1 MSDAAVD
8 AFLGRGGDRATRDFL
23 RATKELEN
31 AEDVVGSAP
40 EDNGSSWFGSL
51 AQDVEEI
58 VGRGMDAVG
67 AVAPYLFGPR
77 SRYLPQ
83 MSEAAGQFLGNAAED
98 VSEWGSD
105 FWEDVKGLA
114 QGIGDELTA
123 TSWQDLQDA
132 DNANA
137 DNAWQVYDDVA
148 RPAGMIAVTPGL
160 PAQVRA
166 AAGLVYAPKFVSDAV
181 NLYEGAPGG
190 GDENGGEDGSEGGS
204 GAVVDGMV
212 VQPLEQL
219 LTDVRNP
226 GQLAE
231 DIFEHPANLWDRVL
245 MPATM
250 VEGGVRG
257 AKRVKEAAQGRYDSA
272 MDALSDMEDNAE
284 AFAPDDTVADVDVT
298 PGESSPIPFVDTGHG
313 VLDEYMADA
322 ANQYGVDLNILHK
335 MAQQESEHGR
345 ADSNVMQVLDSTG
358 RELGFDD
365 VSDPKQSIYAGAAY
379 LRKMLDA
386 EDGDYAAAIRD
397 YNGGGDPEY
406 LEHVLSQPDY
416 DVSGTRPGGAEGGYD
431 VPAEAAYTLE
441 PGVNHEGFSDLT
453 EQKLRVLDAYYA
465 ELTGGDHL
473 DVTSMRDGTHS
484 DPGHANGTAFDVA
497 NDALHDDA
505 LRAKVI
511 AKAEELGLR
520 AYDEFDRSNW
530 TENTTGDNL
539 HLSDTGSALN
549 ARSGGIG
556 RNAWEEYGR
565 QVDEASEEAYA
576 SEAAE
581 TGKPLTDIEGRELG
595 AEDVPAGLADDV
607 RELVDH
613 SDLPR
618 SEDVNAPAKVD
629 WGEERAGELASLDRM
644 ISAAEDE
651 RQRLIDDEVRRMEE
665 TPGGRGTDVGYT
677 YDAEGNVVGRFS
689 TSRNPQWYQDAYH
702 RLGRAPRRSDLAQL
716 AAENL
721 SKEQEFAQLER
732 QIQQMQEVRR
742 RLAEHP
748 EADGRSVV
756 SAVTSED
763 GLVYGERSGKGGMQ
777 VVRNTSKPMSERAI
791 AGNIKRGNEAVE
803 YLIREHEEGRDTVVH
818 GAMHRADIG
827 YIDFLWGTPGKGAK
841 FKRGYGIAH
850 ILAKHGAE
858 SGKGVL
864 PKIVETIAKGTEIEE
879 QHYPNSKSE
888 YRIKIHYNGHTAVLS
903 SKSAEK
909 NAWLLTGWEDGI
921 KKEVSSRAPGEGY
934 GSAGATASAPMRTRR
949 AGGENTSSI
958 FRISQSRIDV
968 NENPLVQGESNAPGK
983 LNQTNMQVN
992 RYQVK
997 PMSDRAIERNIQRG
1011 NQAVEYILREHA
1023 NGNDATVHGAMH
1035 RADIGYVD
1043 FLWGAPGK
1051 GAKFKKGYGLAH
1063 ILAKHGAESGEGIL
1077 AKIVETIAKGTDI
1090 EEQKALHGQ
1099 GEKRIRIH
1107 YDGYTAV
1114 LSSARGKDS
1123 WLLTGWEDYD
1133 RIKQKEAGTHV
1144 RDEGNDST
1152 APTASAPTL
1161 TRRGRGGAPASTSTV
1176 SQSRTNV
1183 NENPLV
1189 QGESNAPVKLNP
1201 GEHPAPVPDRE
1212 GRLPTATLGPK
1223 KPKGHFK
1230 GDRVTRE
1237 EIFERARELF
1247 GAIRTGR
1254 TGRGLNG
1261 QYDRGADVARSAQYG
1276 QFDTLW
1282 HEIGHKVDSLLG
1294 LTQKAG
1300 RRFDREF
1307 LKVLNRKY
1315 EDGFLN
1321 HYRAD
1326 ELQPEGIAEF
1336 MKEYMRDPAQAERN
1350 FPDFYD
1356 FWKEEVGKNKDLA
1369 ARVQEMREMME
1380 VYQKQPEGAKILG
1393 DIHTDKPATLREKVS
1408 QALHDFMPT
1417 LVDDKWGIKRAEEYI
1432 EDIIGRKLTPEE
1444 SAYAYARIA
1453 KDRGA
1458 SAAQQ
1463 LLSSTDAK
1471 ATTKALNKLY
1481 GGVLKKEV
1489 TFPLVL
1495 EKIQQLEKTGRAYL
1509 EKNGFKDYQE
1519 ALKTYLVARRF
1530 MEVHDLKTRDGKAY
1544 QMPRNY
1550 EEYRSFVD
1558 AAPQLLKDA
1567 AQDIYDLNRNVLAIM
1582 HHEGM
1587 LSDKLYQTLTREHG
1601 HYVSLART
1609 FEDDANGMMGFGAS
1623 DSFVNVGN
1631 NIKRLTEEGSV
1642 RDVVDPLQTIPKQL
1656 TQSLL
1661 AVERNKVAQKFVKNT
1676 DFYGVGGIVE
1686 KVAGGARARDSS
1698 FKVWL
1703 NGKQEVYNTT
1713 PEIYQALKSLKPE
1726 GADSLIKFLGYLPA
1740 RLMRAGAVIYNPA
1753 FLVKNLLRD
1762 QLTAYLYS
1770 EYGYIPFVDM
1780 ARGVFHLLKQD
1791 DLFHE
1796 YANSGAMMSSIVK
1809 DGKTIVPELAKAYAK
1824 HGMRQKIFRAINP
1837 YVSLPALSEFI
1848 EQSTRLG
1855 LYAKARGKGAGILE
1869 ATREAREG
1877 TLDFG
1882 RAGTLGRSV
1891 NRYVPFFNAVIQDPV
1906 LFIEKTRKNPARMM
1920 KRCAP
1925 LVLGS
1930 LALYALIRSRQEW
1943 SDAYDEM
1950 MPYEKNMFWNIPVP
1964 RWVSKTGWVRYPKP
1978 FGPGFLF
1985 ASLPERIADYA
1996 SGHDKSGKGVK
2007 RWAKG
2012 FLEQFNPASLPP
2024 LMQAVAEW
2032 NANYSFF
2039 KDRSIVPQ
2047 KESKLPNA
2055 QQYGLTT
2062 SEFAKRIGKALDLS
2076 PRKIDNL
2083 GQNLFAGAYSSI
2095 NSVIDQAQ
2103 GKRRT
2108 TNPFSTLTV
2117 DPYRSPQST
2126 QDFYDRLDEATKAY
2140 NGAKNGGKPAA
2151 KQKFNYQMLTHANKR
2166 MSDLNKKEQAARAK
2180 GDDARVDAINRQ
2192 QLKVARDALRA
2203 YKE

>member
-23 RATKELEN
+23 RATKGIED
-31 AEDVVGSAP
+31 AEDVEGPAP
-40 EDNGSSWFGSL
+40 EDSGGSWLGGL
-51 AQDVEEI
+51 AQDVEDF
-58 VGRGMDAVG
+58 VGRGMEAIGAAV
-67 AVAPYLFGPR
+67 PYVLGPR
-77 SRYLPQ
+77 SQYLPQ
-83 MSEAAGQFLGNAAED
+83 MSEAAWQFLGNAAED

-132 DNANA
+132 DDANA
-137 DNAWQVYDDVA
+137 DKAWQAYEDVA
-148 RPAGMIAVTPGL
+148 RPAGMIAATPGL
-160 PAQVRA
+160 PAKVRA
-166 AAGLVYAPKFVSDAV
+166 VAGLVYAPKFLSDAV
-181 NLYEGAPGG
+181 NLYAGAPGG
-190 GDENGGEDGSEGGS
+190 GDENGDEDGSEGGI

-219 LTDVRNP
+219 LTDVTHP

-257 AKRVKEAAQGRYDSA
+257 AKRVKEAVEGRYDSA

-365 VSDPKQSIYAGAAY
+365 VNDPKQSIYAGAAY

-416 DVSGTRPGGAEGGYD
+416 DVSGTRQGGAEGGYD

-595 AEDVPAGLADDV
+595 AEDAPAGLADDV
-607 RELVDH
+607 RELVDQ

-618 SEDVNAPAKVD
+618 PEDANAPAKVD

-665 TPGGRGTDVGYT
+665 TPGGKGTDTGYT

-689 TSRNPQWYQDAYH
+689 TSRNPQWYQDAYQ

-841 FKRGYGIAH
+841 FK
-850 ILAKHGAE
+850 
-858 SGKGVL
+858 
-864 PKIVETIAKGTEIEE
+864 
-879 QHYPNSKSE
+879 
-888 YRIKIHYNGHTAVLS
+888 
-903 SKSAEK
+903 
-909 NAWLLTGWEDGI
+909 
-921 KKEVSSRAPGEGY
+921 
-934 GSAGATASAPMRTRR
+934 
-949 AGGENTSSI
+949 
-958 FRISQSRIDV
+958 
-968 NENPLVQGESNAPGK
+968 
-983 LNQTNMQVN
+983 
-992 RYQVK
+992 
-997 PMSDRAIERNIQRG
+997 
-1011 NQAVEYILREHA
+1011 
-1023 NGNDATVHGAMH
+1023 
-1035 RADIGYVD
+1035 
-1043 FLWGAPGK
+1043 
-1051 GAKFKKGYGLAH
+1051 KGYGLAH

-1144 RDEGNDST
+1144 RGEGNDST

-1161 TRRGRGGAPASTSTV
+1161 TRRGRGGAPASTSSV
-1176 SQSRTNV
+1176 SKSRANV

-1189 QGESNAPVKLNP
+1189 QGESNAPVKLKP
-1201 GEHPAPVPDRE
+1201 GERLAPVPDRE
-1212 GRLPTATLGPK
+1212 GRLPTATLGLK

-1247 GAIRTGR
+1247 GTIRTGR

-1261 QYDRGADVARSAQYG
+1261 QYDRGADVARTSQYG

-1380 VYQKQPEGAKILG
+1380 VYQKQPEGAQMLA
-1393 DIHTDKPATLREKVS
+1393 DIRTEQPKTLKQRISEWMDKTFSVWA
-1408 QALHDFMPT
+1408 
-1417 LVDDKWGIKRAEEYI
+1417 DDKWGIKRAEEAV
-1432 EDIIGRKLTPEE
+1432 EKVIGRKLSYDE
-1444 SAYAYARIA
+1444 SAYIYARIA
-1453 KDRGA
+1453 KDAGA
-1458 SAAQQ
+1458 SRAQQ
-1463 LLSSTDAK
+1463 LLTSTDAR
-1471 ATTKALNKLY
+1471 ATTKALNRIY
-1481 GGVLKKEV
+1481 GGVLKHDV
-1489 TFPLVL
+1489 TFPQVI
-1495 EKIQQLEKTGRAYL
+1495 EKIQSLEKSAEGKRYL
-1509 EKNGFKDYQE
+1509 SEQGFEDGQE
-1519 ALKTYLVARRF
+1519 ALKAYLVARRF
-1530 MEVHDLKTRDGKAY
+1530 MEVYDLKTRDGKSY
-1544 QMPRNY
+1544 QMPKSYAEY
-1550 EEYRSFVD
+1550 EHFVD
-1558 AAPQLLKDA
+1558 GAPKGLRDA
-1567 AQDIYDLNRNVLAIM
+1567 AQDVYDLNSNVLAIM

-1587 LSDKLYQTLTREHG
+1587 LSDKLYKTLRLEHR
-1601 HYVSLART
+1601 HYVSLARA
-1609 FEDDANGMMGFGAS
+1609 FDEDAALPGFGAE
-1623 DSFVNVGN
+1623 SFVNVGN
-1631 NIKRLTEEGSV
+1631 GIKRLTEEGSV
-1642 RDVVDPLQTIPKQL
+1642 RDVMDPLQTIPKQVAA
-1656 TQSLL
+1656 SLI
-1661 AVERNKVAQKFVKNT
+1661 AVERNRVGQKFVQHSQ
-1676 DFYGVGGIVE
+1676 FYG
-1686 KVAGGARARDSS
+1686 AGGVVERVSGTARAKDSS
-1698 FKVWL
+1698 FRVWE
-1703 NGKQEVYNTT
+1703 NGEEHVYNTT
-1713 PEIYQALKSLKPE
+1713 PEIYQALKSLKPD
-1726 GADSLIKFLGYLPA
+1726 GIDSLIKVMAVMPA

-1753 FLVKNLLRD
+1753 FLAKNLLRD
-1762 QLTAYLYS
+1762 QLTAFLYT
-1770 EYGYIPFVDM
+1770 EYGYRPFLDM
-1780 ARGVFHLLKQD
+1780 ARGMFHLLKRD
-1791 DLFHE
+1791 DLYHE
-1796 YANSGAMMSSIVK
+1796 YVNSGALMSSIVS
-1809 DGKTIVPELAKAYAK
+1809 DGKTFVPELAKAYAK
-1824 HGMRQKIFRAINP
+1824 KGMRAKIFRAINP
-1837 YVSLPALSEFI
+1837 YTSLPALSEYI
-1848 EQSTRLG
+1848 EQSTRMG
-1855 LYAKARGKGAGILE
+1855 LYAKARHKGASMIE
-1869 ATREAREG
+1869 ATMEAREG
-1877 TLDFG
+1877 TMDFG
-1882 RAGTLGRSV
+1882 RAGTSGRTV

-1906 LFIEKTRKNPARMM
+1906 LFVEKCRRHPARMM
-1920 KRCAP
+1920 KVGAAMAMFSIIP
-1925 LVLGS
+1925 
-1930 LALYALIRSRQEW
+1930 YALARSNDDW
-1943 SDAYDEM
+1943 SREYDEL

-1964 RWVSKTGWVRYPKP
+1964 KWVSKTGWVRYPKP

-1985 ASLPERIADYA
+1985 GSLPERMADYVY
-1996 SGHDKSGKGVK
+1996 GYDKTGKGMK
-2007 RWAKG
+2007 EWAKG

-2024 LMQAVAEW
+2024 VIQAGLEW
-2032 NANYSFF
+2032 AANYSFF
-2039 KDRSIVPQ
+2039 KERSIVPL
-2047 KESKLPNA
+2047 KEQKLPNA
-2055 QQYGLTT
+2055 QQYGNDT
-2062 SEFAKRIGKALDLS
+2062 SEFAKRVGKLLDLS

-2083 GQNLFAGAYSSI
+2083 GQNLMAGGYTSANAVLDSL
-2095 NSVIDQAQ
+2095 A
-2103 GKRRT
+2103 GKDRRV
-2108 TNPFSTLTV
+2108 NPFGTLTV

-2140 NGAKNGGKPAA
+2140 NGAKNGGNPTA

-2166 MSDLNKKEQAARAK
+2166 MSDLNKKGQAARAK

>member
-23 RATKELEN
+23 RATKGIEN

-40 EDNGSSWFGSL
+40 EDDGSSWFGSL

-137 DNAWQVYDDVA
+137 DNAWQVYEDVA
-148 RPAGMIAVTPGL
+148 RPAGMIAATPGL
-160 PAQVRA
+160 PAKVRA
-166 AAGLVYAPKFVSDAV
+166 VAGLVYAPKFLSDAV

-190 GDENGGEDGSEGGS
+190 GDENGGEDGSEGGI

-365 VSDPKQSIYAGAAY
+365 VNDPKQSIYAGAAY

-431 VPAEAAYTLE
+431 VPAEVAYTLE

-595 AEDVPAGLADDV
+595 AEDAPAGLADDV
-607 RELVDH
+607 RELVDQ

-618 SEDVNAPAKVD
+618 PEDANAPAKVD

-689 TSRNPQWYQDAYH
+689 TSRNPQWYQDAYQ

-763 GLVYGERSGKGGMQ
+763 RLIYGEKSSG
-777 VVRNTSKPMSERAI
+777 
-791 AGNIKRGNEAVE
+791 
-803 YLIREHEEGRDTVVH
+803 
-818 GAMHRADIG
+818 
-827 YIDFLWGTPGKGAK
+827 
-841 FKRGYGIAH
+841 
-850 ILAKHGAE
+850 
-858 SGKGVL
+858 
-864 PKIVETIAKGTEIEE
+864 
-879 QHYPNSKSE
+879 
-888 YRIKIHYNGHTAVLS
+888 
-903 SKSAEK
+903 
-909 NAWLLTGWEDGI
+909 
-921 KKEVSSRAPGEGY
+921 
-934 GSAGATASAPMRTRR
+934 
-949 AGGENTSSI
+949 
-958 FRISQSRIDV
+958 
-968 NENPLVQGESNAPGK
+968 NAPVK
-983 LNQTNMQVN
+983 LKQTNMQVN

-997 PMSDRAIERNIQRG
+997 PMSERAIERNIQRG

-1035 RADIGYVD
+1035 RTDIGYVD

-1063 ILAKHGAESGEGIL
+1063 ILAKHGAESGREIL
-1077 AKIVETIAKGTDI
+1077 SKIVETIAKGTEI
-1090 EEQKALHGQ
+1090 EEQHSLGAGKQYRIKIHHG
-1099 GEKRIRIH
+1099 
-1107 YDGYTAV
+1107 GYTAI
-1114 LSSARGKDS
+1114 LSAGNKNT
-1123 WLLTGWEDYD
+1123 WLLTGWEDGA
-1133 RIKQKEAGTHV
+1133 KKEAPV
-1144 RDEGNDST
+1144 RASSEGYGSAGATNT
-1152 APTASAPTL
+1152 APML
-1161 TRRGRGGAPASTSTV
+1161 TRRGEGANASSK
-1176 SQSRTNV
+1176 SNIPRNSAKV
-1183 NENPLV
+1183 NENPLS
-1189 QGESNAPVKLNP
+1189 QGESNTPVKLKP
-1201 GEHPAPVPDRE
+1201 GERLAPVPDRE

-1223 KPKGHFK
+1223 KPKGHFE
-1230 GDRVTRE
+1230 GDRVTRA

-1247 GAIRTGR
+1247 GTIRTGR

-1261 QYDRGADVARSAQYG
+1261 QYDRGADVARTSQYG

-1336 MKEYMRDPAQAERN
+1336 MKEYMRDPAQVEHD
-1350 FPDFYD
+1350 FPKFYD
-1356 FWKEEVGKNKDLA
+1356 FWEEEVGKNKDLS

-1380 VYQKQPEGAKILG
+1380 VHETQPEGAQMLA
-1393 DIHTDKPATLREKVS
+1393 DIRTEQPKTLKQRIGEWMDKTFSVLA
-1408 QALHDFMPT
+1408 
-1417 LVDDKWGIKRAEEYI
+1417 DDKWGIKRAEEAV
-1432 EDIIGRKLTPEE
+1432 EKVIGRKLSYDE
-1444 SAYAYARIA
+1444 SAYVYARIA
-1453 KDRGA
+1453 KDAGA
-1458 SAAQQ
+1458 SRAQQ
-1463 LLSSTDAK
+1463 LLTSTDAR
-1471 ATTKALNKLY
+1471 ATTKALNRIY
-1481 GGVLKKEV
+1481 GGVLKHDV
-1489 TFPLVL
+1489 TFPQVIEKIKSL
-1495 EKIQQLEKTGRAYL
+1495 EKSVEGKRYL
-1509 EKNGFKDYQE
+1509 SEQGFEDGQE
-1519 ALKTYLVARRF
+1519 ALKAYLVARRF
-1530 MEVHDLKTRDGKAY
+1530 MEVYDLKTQGGKEY
-1544 QMPRNY
+1544 QMPKSY
-1550 EEYRSFVD
+1550 AEYAHFVD
-1558 AAPQLLKDA
+1558 GAPKLLRDA
-1567 AQDIYDLNRNVLAIM
+1567 AQDVYDLNSNVLAIM

-1587 LSDKLYQTLTREHG
+1587 LSDKLYETLQREHR
-1601 HYVSLART
+1601 HYVSLARA
-1609 FEDDANGMMGFGAS
+1609 FDEDAALPGFGAEG
-1623 DSFVNVGN
+1623 FINVGN
-1631 NIKRLTEEGSV
+1631 GIQRLTEEGSV
-1642 RDVVDPLQTIPKQL
+1642 RDVVDPLQTIPKQVAA
-1656 TQSLL
+1656 SLI
-1661 AVERNKVAQKFVKNT
+1661 AVERNRVGQKFVQHSQ
-1676 DFYGVGGIVE
+1676 FYG
-1686 KVAGGARARDSS
+1686 AGGVVERVSGTARAKDSS
-1698 FKVWL
+1698 FRVWE
-1703 NGKQEVYNTT
+1703 NGEEHVYNTT
-1713 PEIYQALKSLKPE
+1713 PEIYQALKSLKPD
-1726 GADSLIKFLGYLPA
+1726 GIDSLIKVMAVMPA

-1753 FLVKNLLRD
+1753 FLAKNLLRD
-1762 QLTAYLYS
+1762 QLTAFLYT
-1770 EYGYIPFVDM
+1770 EYGYRPFLDM
-1780 ARGVFHLLKQD
+1780 ARGMFHLLKRD
-1791 DLFHE
+1791 DLYHE
-1796 YANSGAMMSSIVK
+1796 YVNSGALMSSIVS
-1809 DGKTIVPELAKAYAK
+1809 DGKTFVPELAKAYAK
-1824 HGMRQKIFRAINP
+1824 KGMRAKIFRAINP
-1837 YVSLPALSEFI
+1837 YTSLPALSEYI
-1848 EQSTRLG
+1848 EQSTRMG
-1855 LYAKARGKGAGILE
+1855 LYAKARRKGASMIE
-1869 ATREAREG
+1869 ATMEAREG

-1882 RAGTLGRSV
+1882 RAGTSGRTV

-1906 LFIEKTRKNPARMM
+1906 LFVEKCRRHPARMM
-1920 KRCAP
+1920 KVGAAMAMFSIIP
-1925 LVLGS
+1925 
-1930 LALYALIRSRQEW
+1930 YALARSNDDW
-1943 SDAYDEM
+1943 SREYDEL

-1964 RWVSKTGWVRYPKP
+1964 KWVSKTGWVRYPKP

-1985 ASLPERIADYA
+1985 GSLPERMADYVY
-1996 SGHDKSGKGVK
+1996 GYDKTGKGMK
-2007 RWAKG
+2007 EWAKG
-2012 FLEQFNPASLPP
+2012 FLEQFNPASLSPVI
-2024 LMQAVAEW
+2024 QAGLEW
-2032 NANYSFF
+2032 AANYSFF
-2039 KDRSIVPQ
+2039 KERSIVPL
-2047 KESKLPNA
+2047 KEQKLPNA
-2055 QQYGLTT
+2055 QQYGNDT
-2062 SEFAKRIGKALDLS
+2062 SEFAKRVGKLLDLS

-2083 GQNLFAGAYSSI
+2083 GQNLMAGGYTSANAVLDSL
-2095 NSVIDQAQ
+2095 A
-2103 GKRRT
+2103 GKDRRV
-2108 TNPFSTLTV
+2108 NPFGTLTV
-2117 DPYRSPQST
+2117 DPYRAPQSV
-2126 QDFYDRLDEATKAY
+2126 QDFYDKLEEATKAY
-2140 NGAKNGGKPAA
+2140 NGAKNGGKPTG
-2151 KQKFNYQMLTHANKR
+2151 KQIFNYQRLTRAKKR
-2166 MSDLNKKEQAARAK
+2166 MSDLNKQEQAARAK

-2192 QLKVARDALRA
+2192 QLEVARDALRA

>member
-1 MSDAAVD
+1 MADEAVNN
-8 AFLGRGGDRATRDFL
+8 FLDRGGDKATRSFL
-23 RATKELEN
+23 KATKGIEQ
-31 AEDVVGSAP
+31 ADVVTGAPDGADDASGSIFDGLGDVFEGIMQKVGEVVTGQSQMQQDYAQGVSDAVGGVGSAIANHYNNTAYHEILDSITDDDGNITP
-40 EDNGSSWFGSL
+40 ESAAAAENGGNAYDATADDSVEQFSTQYEDPDSFGAHL
-51 AQDVEEI
+51 RNDLNEWGDTFYQDVS
-58 VGRGMDAVG
+58 A
-67 AVAPYLFGPR
+67 
-77 SRYLPQ
+77 
-83 MSEAAGQFLGNAAED
+83 
-98 VSEWGSD
+98 
-105 FWEDVKGLA
+105 LA
-114 QGIGDELTA
+114 SGIADELTA
-123 TSWQDLQDA
+123 TSLQDFQA
-132 DNANA
+132 QDEANVER
-137 DNAWQVYDDVA
+137 AWQAYEDVA

-160 PAQVRA
+160 PAPVRA
-166 AAGLVYAPKFVSDAV
+166 GAGLVYAPKFLSDAA
-181 NLYEGAPGG
+181 NMYQGTS
-190 GDENGGEDGSEGGS
+190 GEDGENEGG
-204 GAVVDGMV
+204 GIAGIVNGMV
-212 VQPLEQL
+212 TQPLEQL
-219 LTDVRNP
+219 LTDVTHP
-226 GQLAE
+226 GQLLA
-231 DIFEHPANLWDRVL
+231 DIHEHPANLWDRVL

-257 AKRVKEAAQGRYDSA
+257 LRGAKRVKEAAEGRYDSA
-272 MDALSDMEDNAE
+272 MDALSDMKDNAE
-284 AFAPDDTVADVDVT
+284 ALAPDETLGEVDVT
-298 PGESSPIPFVDTGHG
+298 PGESSPIPFADTGHG
-313 VLDEYMADA
+313 QLDEWMADA
-322 ANQYGVDLNILHK
+322 ADQYGVDLNILHK

-345 ADSNVMQVLDSTG
+345 ADTNIMQVLDSTG
-358 RELGFDD
+358 AELGFDD
-365 VSDPKQSIYAGAAY
+365 VSDPRQSVYAGAAY
-379 LRKMLDA
+379 LRKMLDK
-386 EDGDYAAAIRD
+386 DGGDYAAAIRD

-406 LEHVLSQPDY
+406 LEHVLSQPEY
-416 DVSGTRPGGAEGGYD
+416 DVSGTRPGGVEGGYD
-431 VPAEAAYTLE
+431 VPQEAAYTLE

-539 HLSDTGSALN
+539 HLSDTGSALD

-595 AEDVPAGLADDV
+595 AEDAPAGLADDV
-607 RELVDH
+607 RELVDQ

-618 SEDVNAPAKVD
+618 PEDVDAPAKVD
-629 WGEERAGELASLDRM
+629 WGEERAGEITSLDRM

-651 RQRLIDDEVRRMEE
+651 RQRLVDDEVRRMEE
-665 TPGGRGTDVGYT
+665 TPGGRGTDTGYT

-689 TSRNPQWYQDAYH
+689 TSRNPQWYQDAYQ
-702 RLGRAPRRSDLAQL
+702 RLGRAPRRSDLAEL

-732 QIQQMQEVRR
+732 QIRQMKEVRR

-756 SAVTSED
+756 SAVTSKD
-763 GLVYGERSGKGGMQ
+763 GLVYGEKNGNGKMQ
-777 VVRNTSKPMSERAI
+777 VVRRTSKPMSERAI
-791 AGNIKRGNEAVE
+791 AGNIQRGNEAVKH
-803 YLIREHEEGRDTVVH
+803 LIREHAAGRDT
-818 GAMHRADIG
+818 
-827 YIDFLWGTPGKGAK
+827 
-841 FKRGYGIAH
+841 
-850 ILAKHGAE
+850 
-858 SGKGVL
+858 
-864 PKIVETIAKGTEIEE
+864 
-879 QHYPNSKSE
+879 
-888 YRIKIHYNGHTAVLS
+888 
-903 SKSAEK
+903 
-909 NAWLLTGWEDGI
+909 
-921 KKEVSSRAPGEGY
+921 
-934 GSAGATASAPMRTRR
+934 
-949 AGGENTSSI
+949 
-958 FRISQSRIDV
+958 
-968 NENPLVQGESNAPGK
+968 
-983 LNQTNMQVN
+983 
-992 RYQVK
+992 
-997 PMSDRAIERNIQRG
+997 
-1011 NQAVEYILREHA
+1011 
-1023 NGNDATVHGAMH
+1023 TVHGAMH
-1035 RADIGYVD
+1035 RPDVGYID
-1043 FLWGAPGK
+1043 FPWGTPGK

-1063 ILAKHGAESGEGIL
+1063 ILAKHGPESGRGIL
-1077 AKIVETIAKGTDI
+1077 SKIVETLAKGTDI
-1090 EEQKALHGQ
+1090 ELQRYPMKGVQA
-1099 GEKRIRIH
+1099 RIKIH
-1107 YDGYTAV
+1107 YRDYTAI
-1114 LSSARGKDS
+1114 LSDKNGKKNA
-1123 WLLTGWEDYD
+1123 WLLTGWEDD
-1133 RIKQKEAGTHV
+1133 AKKGASAHALGEV
-1144 RDEGNDST
+1144 RDSAEAT
-1152 APTASAPTL
+1152 ANAPTL
-1161 TRRGRGGAPASTSTV
+1161 TRRAGGTDTPSASNIPRTSTK
-1176 SQSRTNV
+1176 V
-1183 NENPLV
+1183 NENPLIH
-1189 QGESNAPVKLNP
+1189 GESNAPVQLAP
-1201 GEHPAPVPDRE
+1201 GERPSPIPDRE
-1212 GRLPTATLGPK
+1212 GRMPEARLGEK
-1223 KPKGHFK
+1223 KPKGHFE
-1230 GDRVTRE
+1230 GDRVTRA

-1247 GAIRTGR
+1247 GMIRTGR
-1254 TGRGLNG
+1254 TGRWLNG
-1261 QYDRGADVARSAQYG
+1261 QYDRGADVARTSQYG

-1336 MKEYMRDPAQAERN
+1336 MKEYMRDPAQAEHD
-1350 FPDFYD
+1350 FPKFCD
-1356 FWKEEVGKNKDLA
+1356 FWEEEVGKNRDLA
-1369 ARVQEMREMME
+1369 ARVQEMHEMMKA
-1380 VYQKQPEGAKILG
+1380 YQEQPDGAKILG
-1393 DIHTDKPATLREKVS
+1393 DVHTDKTATLREEIS
-1408 QALHDFMPT
+1408 RALHNAMQT
-1417 LVDDKWGIKRAEEYI
+1417 LVDDKWGIKRAEGYI
-1432 EDIIGRKLTPEE
+1432 ENIIGRKLTPEE

-1481 GGVLKKEV
+1481 GGVLEKEV
-1489 TFPLVL
+1489 TFPMVL
-1495 EKIQQLEKTGRAYL
+1495 EKIQQLEKTGKVYL
-1509 EKNGFKDYQE
+1509 EKKGFKDYQE

-1530 MEVHDLKTRDGKAY
+1530 MEVYDLKTRDGKAY
-1544 QMPRNY
+1544 QMPRSY
-1550 EEYRSFVD
+1550 EEYRSFTD

-1567 AQDIYDLNRNVLAIM
+1567 ARDIYDLNRNVLAIM

-1587 LSDKLYQTLTREHG
+1587 LSDKLYQTLIKEHR

-1661 AVERNKVAQKFVKNT
+1661 AVERNKVAQKFVKNA

-1686 KVAGGARARDSS
+1686 KVAGDAKAKDSS

-1726 GADSLIKFLGYLPA
+1726 GADSLIKILGCLPA
-1740 RLMRAGAVIYNPA
+1740 RFMRAGAVIYNPA
-1753 FLVKNLLRD
+1753 FLAKNLLRD

-1770 EYGYIPFVDM
+1770 EYGYKPFIDM
-1780 ARGVFHLLKQD
+1780 SRGMFHLLKRD

-1796 YANSGAMMSSIVK
+1796 YVNSGALMSSIVR
-1809 DGKTIVPELAKAYAK
+1809 DGKTMVPELAKAYAK
-1824 HGMRQKIFRAINP
+1824 RGMRQKTFRAINP
-1837 YVSLPALSEFI
+1837 YTSLPALSEFI

-1855 LYAKARGKGAGILE
+1855 LYAKARGKGAGMLE

-1906 LFIEKTRKNPARMM
+1906 LFIEKARENPARMM

-1925 LVLGS
+1925 LVFGS
-1930 LALYALIRSRQEW
+1930 LALYALVRSRQEW
-1943 SDAYDEM
+1943 SDEYDEM

-1996 SGHDKSGKGVK
+1996 GGHDKSGKGLK

-2024 LMQAVAEW
+2024 LVQAVVEW

-2047 KESKLPNA
+2047 RESKLPNA

-2062 SEFAKRIGKALDLS
+2062 SEFAKRVGKALDLS

-2095 NSVIDQAQ
+2095 NNALDQAQ
-2103 GKRRT
+2103 GKPRS

-2140 NGAKNGGKPAA
+2140 NGAKNGGKPTG
-2151 KQKFNYQMLTHANKR
+2151 KQIFNYQRLTRANKR
-2166 MSDLNKKEQAARAK
+2166 MSDLNKQEQAARAK

-2192 QLKVARDALRA
+2192 QLEVARDALRA

>member
-23 RATKELEN
+23 RATKEIEN
-31 AEDVVGSAP
+31 AEDVVGAAP
-40 EDNGSSWFGSL
+40 DGADDASGSIFDGLGDVFEGIMQKVGEVVTGQSQMQQDY
-51 AQDVEEI
+51 AQGVS
-58 VGRGMDAVG
+58 DAVG
-67 AVAPYLFGPR
+67 GVGSAIANHYNNTAYHEILDSITDDDGNITPE
-77 SRYLPQ
+77 S
-83 MSEAAGQFLGNAAED
+83 AAAAENGGNTYDATADDSVEQFSTQYEDPDSFGAHLRNDLNEWGDTFYQD
-98 VSEWGSD
+98 VSA
-105 FWEDVKGLA
+105 LA
-114 QGIGDELTA
+114 SGIADELTA
-123 TSWQDLQDA
+123 TSLQDFQA
-132 DNANA
+132 QDDANA
-137 DNAWQVYDDVA
+137 ERAWQAYEDVA
-148 RPAGMIAVTPGL
+148 RPAGMIAVTPEL
-160 PAQVRA
+160 PAPIRA
-166 AAGLVYAPKFVSDAV
+166 GAGLVYAPKFLSDAASM
-181 NLYEGAPGG
+181 YQGAPG
-190 GDENGGEDGSEGGS
+190 EDGEYEGG
-204 GAVVDGMV
+204 GIACILNGMV
-212 VQPLEQL
+212 TQPLEKL
-219 LTDVRNP
+219 LTDVTHP
-226 GQLAE
+226 GQLLA
-231 DIFEHPANLWDRVL
+231 DIHEHPANLWDRVL

-257 AKRVKEAAQGRYDSA
+257 AKRVKEAAEGRYDSA
-272 MDALSDMEDNAE
+272 MDALSDMKDNAE

-313 VLDEYMADA
+313 QLDEWMADA
-322 ANQYGVDLNILHK
+322 ADQYGVDLNILHK

-345 ADSNVMQVLDSTG
+345 ADTNIMQVLDSTG
-358 RELGFDD
+358 AELGFDD
-365 VSDPKQSIYAGAAY
+365 MSDPRQSVYAGAAY
-379 LRKMLDA
+379 LRKMLDK
-386 EDGDYAAAIRD
+386 DNGDYAAAIRD

-416 DVSGTRPGGAEGGYD
+416 DVSGTRQGGAEGGYD

-539 HLSDTGSALN
+539 HLSDTGSTLE
-549 ARSGGIG
+549 ARSGSIG
-556 RNAWEEYGR
+556 RDAW
-565 QVDEASEEAYA
+565 
-576 SEAAE
+576 AE
-581 TGKPLTDIEGRELG
+581 SQRP
-595 AEDVPAGLADDV
+595 AEDAEMPS
-607 RELVDH
+607 ELVDVTGEPVSAGDDLH
-613 SDLPR
+613 SSIERDVQEMVDASDLPR
-618 SEDVNAPAKVD
+618 AEDVNAPAKVN
-629 WGEERAGELASLDRM
+629 WGEERTEDVASLDRM
-644 ISAAEDE
+644 IAAAEDE
-651 RQRLIDDEVRRMEE
+651 RQRMIDDEVRRMEE
-665 TPGGRGTDVGYT
+665 TPGGRGTETGYT
-677 YDAEGNVVGRFS
+677 YDADGNVVGRFS
-689 TSRNPQWYQDAYH
+689 TSRNPQWYQDAYE
-702 RLGRAPRRSDLAQL
+702 RLGRAPRKSDLPML
-716 AAENL
+716 AEENL
-721 SKEQEFAQLER
+721 AKEREFAELDGQL
-732 QIQQMQEVRR
+732 QQLKEVRS
-742 RLAEHP
+742 RLTEHP
-748 EADGRSVV
+748 EADGRSIVT
-756 SAVTSED
+756 AVTSRD
-763 GLVYGERSGKGGMQ
+763 GLVYGEKSGSGKMQ
-777 VVRNTSKPMSERAI
+777 VVRRTSKPMSERAI
-791 AGNIKRGNEAVE
+791 AGNIQRGNEAVE
-803 YLIREHEEGRDTVVH
+803 HLIREHAAGRDTTVH
-818 GAMHRADIG
+818 GAMHRPDVG
-827 YIDFLWGTPGKGAK
+827 YIDFPWGTPGKGAK
-841 FKRGYGIAH
+841 FKKGFGLAH

-858 SGKGVL
+858 SGKGVIH
-864 PKIVETIAKGTEIEE
+864 KIVETIAKGTEIEE
-879 QHYPNSKSE
+879 QHYPNPANE
-888 YRIKIHYNGHTAVLS
+888 YRIKIHYQGHTAVLS
-903 SKSAEK
+903 SQSVKG

-921 KKEVSSRAPGEGY
+921 KKEASTRAAGEVY
-934 GSAGATASAPMRTRR
+934 GSARATADAPMRTRR
-949 AGGENTSSI
+949 TGGEDTSSNSNI
-958 FRISQSRIDV
+958 PRTSAKV
-968 NENPLVQGESNAPGK
+968 NENPLVHKESNSPVQLAPG
-983 LNQTNMQVN
+983 
-992 RYQVK
+992 
-997 PMSDRAIERNIQRG
+997 ERPSPI
-1011 NQAVEYILREHA
+1011 
-1023 NGNDATVHGAMH
+1023 
-1035 RADIGYVD
+1035 
-1043 FLWGAPGK
+1043 
-1051 GAKFKKGYGLAH
+1051 
-1063 ILAKHGAESGEGIL
+1063 
-1077 AKIVETIAKGTDI
+1077 
-1090 EEQKALHGQ
+1090 
-1099 GEKRIRIH
+1099 
-1107 YDGYTAV
+1107 
-1114 LSSARGKDS
+1114 
-1123 WLLTGWEDYD
+1123 
-1133 RIKQKEAGTHV
+1133 
-1144 RDEGNDST
+1144 
-1152 APTASAPTL
+1152 
-1161 TRRGRGGAPASTSTV
+1161 
-1176 SQSRTNV
+1176 
-1183 NENPLV
+1183 
-1189 QGESNAPVKLNP
+1189 
-1201 GEHPAPVPDRE
+1201 PDRE
-1212 GRLPTATLGPK
+1212 GRMPEARLGEK
-1223 KPKGHFK
+1223 KPQGHFK
-1230 GDRVTRE
+1230 GERVTRD
-1237 EIFERARELF
+1237 EILTRAKDLF
-1247 GAIRTGR
+1247 GTIRTGR

-1261 QYDRGADVARSAQYG
+1261 LYNAGSDVARTAQYG
-1276 QFDTLW
+1276 QFETLW
-1282 HEIGHKVDSLLG
+1282 HEVGHKVDSLLG
-1294 LTQKAG
+1294 LTEKAG
-1300 RRFDREF
+1300 RRFDGEF
-1307 LKVLNRKY
+1307 LAVLNRKY
-1315 EDGFLN
+1315 KDGFLN

-1336 MKEYMRDPAQAERN
+1336 MKEYMMSPVRAERD
-1350 FPDFYD
+1350 FPTFAR
-1356 FWKEEVGKNKDLA
+1356 FWQEEVGKNKDLS

-1393 DIHTDKPATLREKVS
+1393 DIHTDKPATLREKIS

-1686 KVAGGARARDSS
+1686 KVAGGARAKDSS

>member
-8 AFLGRGGDRATRDFL
+8 AFLGRGGARATRDFW
-23 RATKELEN
+23 RATKWFEV
-31 AEDVVGSAP
+31 AEEVEGPAP
-40 EDNGSSWFGSL
+40 EDSGGSWLGEL
-51 AQDVEEI
+51 AQDVEDF
-58 VGRGMDAVG
+58 VGRGMEAIGAAV
-67 AVAPYLFGPR
+67 PYVLGPR
-77 SRYLPQ
+77 SQYLPQ

-190 GDENGGEDGSEGGS
+190 GDENGDEDGSEGGI

-257 AKRVKEAAQGRYDSA
+257 AKRVKEAVEGRYDSA

-284 AFAPDDTVADVDVT
+284 TFAPDDTVADVDVT

-365 VSDPKQSIYAGAAY
+365 VNDPKQSIYAGAAY

-416 DVSGTRPGGAEGGYD
+416 DVSGTRQGGAEGGYD

-595 AEDVPAGLADDV
+595 AEDAPAGLADDV

-629 WGEERAGELASLDRM
+629 WGEERTEDVAAIDRM
-644 ISAAEDE
+644 INAVEDE
-651 RQRLIDDEVRRMEE
+651 RRWMIDEEVRRMEE
-665 TPGGRGTDVGYT
+665 TPGGKGAETGYT
-677 YDAEGNVVGRFS
+677 YDADGNIVGRFS
-689 TSRNPQWYQDAYH
+689 TSKNPQWYQDAYQ
-702 RLGRAPRRSDLAQL
+702 RLGRAPRKSDLPML
-716 AAENL
+716 AEETLA
-721 SKEQEFAQLER
+721 KEQEFAELDGQL
-732 QIQQMQEVRR
+732 QQLKEVRS
-742 RLAEHP
+742 RLAKHP

-756 SAVTSED
+756 TAVTSRD
-763 GLVYGERSGKGGMQ
+763 GLVYGEKSGEGSGFKSVQ
-777 VVRNTSKPMSERAI
+777 KTLQPMSERAT
-791 AGNIKRGNEAVE
+791 ASNIKRGNEAAQ
-803 YLIREHEEGRDTVVH
+803 YLIREHAAGRDTMVH
-818 GAMHRADIG
+818 GAMQRPGIG
-827 YIDFLWGTPGKGAK
+827 YIDFVWGAPGKGTR
-841 FKRGYGIAH
+841 FKRGYGLAH
-850 ILAKHGAE
+850 IIAKHVPE
-858 SGKGVL
+858 SGESL
-864 PKIVETIAKGTEIEE
+864 IPKIVETIAKGTEVVE
-879 QHYPNSKSE
+879 QQAGKGETRSS
-888 YRIKIHYNGHTAVLS
+888 RIRITYDGHTALLS
-903 SKSAEK
+903 AAEKNK
-909 NAWLLTGWEDGI
+909 NAWLLTGWEENDHI
-921 KKEVSSRAPGEGY
+921 EQRKAESRVRGEG
-934 GSAGATASAPMRTRR
+934 
-949 AGGENTSSI
+949 
-958 FRISQSRIDV
+958 
-968 NENPLVQGESNAPGK
+968 
-983 LNQTNMQVN
+983 
-992 RYQVK
+992 
-997 PMSDRAIERNIQRG
+997 
-1011 NQAVEYILREHA
+1011 
-1023 NGNDATVHGAMH
+1023 NG
-1035 RADIGYVD
+1035 
-1043 FLWGAPGK
+1043 P
-1051 GAKFKKGYGLAH
+1051 
-1063 ILAKHGAESGEGIL
+1063 S
-1077 AKIVETIAKGTDI
+1077 
-1090 EEQKALHGQ
+1090 
-1099 GEKRIRIH
+1099 
-1107 YDGYTAV
+1107 
-1114 LSSARGKDS
+1114 
-1123 WLLTGWEDYD
+1123 
-1133 RIKQKEAGTHV
+1133 
-1144 RDEGNDST
+1144 
-1152 APTASAPTL
+1152 
-1161 TRRGRGGAPASTSTV
+1161 ASTSSTPMR
-1176 SQSRTNV
+1176 SRRGSGGDSASNSNIPRTSAKV

-1189 QGESNAPVKLNP
+1189 QGESNAPVKLKP
-1201 GEHPAPVPDRE
+1201 GERLAPVPDRE

-1230 GDRVTRE
+1230 GDRVTRA

-1247 GAIRTGR
+1247 GMIRTGR

-1380 VYQKQPEGAKILG
+1380 VYQKQPLGAKVLSTIS
-1393 DIHTDKPATLREKVS
+1393 HDKPLTKKEKL
-1408 QALHDFMPT
+1408 QAALDNAMLNH
-1417 LVDDKWGIKRAEEYI
+1417 VDDKWGIKMSEREI
-1432 EDIIGRKLTPEE
+1432 ERIVGRKLTADE
-1444 SAYAYARIA
+1444 SAYIYARIA

-1458 SAAQQ
+1458 SAAMQ
-1463 LLSSTDAK
+1463 LLTGEDAE
-1471 ATTKALNKLY
+1471 AVTKALNKIY
-1481 GGVLKKEV
+1481 GGVLKKAV
-1489 TFPLVL
+1489 TFPMVL
-1495 EKIQQLEKTGRAYL
+1495 EKIQTLEKSNRGYL
-1509 EKNGFKDYQE
+1509 KKCGYKDYQE
-1519 ALKTYLVARRF
+1519 ALSSYLIARRF
-1530 MEVHDLKTRDGKAY
+1530 MEVHDLKAKGKKEFR
-1544 QMPRNY
+1544 MPMHY
-1550 EEYRSFVD
+1550 EDYKRIVD
-1558 AAPQLLKDA
+1558 RAPQGLKDA
-1567 AQDIYDLNRNVLAIM
+1567 AQDIYDLNRNILAIM

-1587 LSDKLYQTLTREHG
+1587 LSDKLYAKLLADHK

-1609 FEDDANGMMGFGAS
+1609 FEDDAGASLGFGSS
-1623 DSFVNVGN
+1623 DSFINVSN
-1631 NIKRLTEEGSV
+1631 NIKKLTDEGSV
-1642 RDVVDPLQTIPKQL
+1642 RDVKDPLQTIPQNIAR
-1656 TQSLL
+1656 SLI
-1661 AVERNKVAQKFVKNT
+1661 AVERNKVAQKLVAHSE
-1676 DFYGVGGIVE
+1676 FYGTGGIVE
-1686 KVAGGARARDSS
+1686 KVSGKKASLKDST
-1698 FKVWL
+1698 FKVWQH
-1703 NGKQEVYNTT
+1703 GKQVVYATT
-1713 PEIYQALKSLKPE
+1713 PEIYQAMQALKPE
-1726 GADSLIKFLGYLPA
+1726 RMDDLTHLLLHVPA
-1740 RLMRAGAVIYNPA
+1740 KVMRAGAVVYNLA
-1753 FLVKNLLRD
+1753 FLVKNLSRD
-1762 QLTAYLYS
+1762 QLTAWWYS
-1770 EYGYIPFVDM
+1770 QYGYKPLYDL
-1780 ARGVFHLLKQD
+1780 AKGVLHLLHKD
-1791 DLFHE
+1791 DMYHE
-1796 YANSGAMMSSIVK
+1796 YVTSGALMSAITHDSR
-1809 DGKTIVPELAKAYAK
+1809 TMVPELAKAYAK
-1824 HGMRQKIFRAINP
+1824 KGMRHQIFRMINP
-1837 YVSLPALSEFI
+1837 FVSLPALSEFI
-1848 EQSTRLG
+1848 EQGTRMG
-1855 LYAKARGKGAGILE
+1855 LYSRARRHGATINE
-1869 ATREAREG
+1869 ATMEARES
-1877 TLDFG
+1877 TVDFG
-1882 RAGTLGRSV
+1882 RAGVQGRKW
-1891 NRYVPFFNAVIQDPV
+1891 NRIIPFYNAVIQDPII
-1906 LFIEKTRKNPARMM
+1906 FMERFRENPRRMTLISTVVTM
-1920 KRCAP
+1920 
-1925 LVLGS
+1925 VS
-1930 LALYALIRSRQEW
+1930 LALYAIIQKNDQLAAE
-1943 SDAYDEM
+1943 YDEM
-1950 MPYEKNMFWNIPVP
+1950 MPYEKNMFWNFPVP
-1964 RWVSKTGWVRYPKP
+1964 KEVSRTGWVRIPKP

-1985 ASLPERIADYA
+1985 GSLPERIADMVK
-1996 SGHDKSGKGVK
+1996 GKDKTGKGMK
-2007 RWAKG
+2007 EWAKG
-2012 FLEQFNPASLPP
+2012 FLEGFNPVSLPP
-2024 LMQAVAEW
+2024 LMQASLEW
-2032 NANYSFF
+2032 ATNYSLFRER
-2039 KDRSIVPQ
+2039 DIVPMREQ
-2047 KESKLPNA
+2047 KLPA
-2055 QQYGLTT
+2055 EQQYGPTT
-2062 SEFAKRIGKALDLS
+2062 SEVAKLLGRNFGLS

-2083 GQNLFAGAYSSI
+2083 GQNLLAGAWTQG
-2095 NSVIDQAQ
+2095 NNFIDTLA
-2103 GKRRT
+2103 GRKGRNL
-2108 TNPFSTLTV
+2108 NPLKSLTV
-2117 DPYRSPQST
+2117 DPYSAPQST

-2140 NGAKNGGKPAA
+2140 NGAKNGGNPTA

-2166 MSDLNKKEQAARAK
+2166 MRDLNKQEQAARAK

-2192 QLKVARDALRA
+2192 QLEVARDALRA

>member
-23 RATKELEN
+23 RATKEIEN

-40 EDNGSSWFGSL
+40 EDDGSSWFGSL

-190 GDENGGEDGSEGGS
+190 GDENGDEDGSEGGI

-219 LTDVRNP
+219 LTDVTHP

-505 LRAKVI
+505 LRVKVI

-539 HLSDTGSALN
+539 HLSDTGSALS

-595 AEDVPAGLADDV
+595 AEDAPAGLADDV

-651 RQRLIDDEVRRMEE
+651 RQQMIDAEVRRMEE
-665 TPGGRGTDVGYT
+665 TPGGKGTDTGYT

-841 FKRGYGIAH
+841 FK
-850 ILAKHGAE
+850 
-858 SGKGVL
+858 
-864 PKIVETIAKGTEIEE
+864 
-879 QHYPNSKSE
+879 
-888 YRIKIHYNGHTAVLS
+888 
-903 SKSAEK
+903 
-909 NAWLLTGWEDGI
+909 
-921 KKEVSSRAPGEGY
+921 
-934 GSAGATASAPMRTRR
+934 
-949 AGGENTSSI
+949 
-958 FRISQSRIDV
+958 
-968 NENPLVQGESNAPGK
+968 
-983 LNQTNMQVN
+983 
-992 RYQVK
+992 
-997 PMSDRAIERNIQRG
+997 
-1011 NQAVEYILREHA
+1011 
-1023 NGNDATVHGAMH
+1023 
-1035 RADIGYVD
+1035 
-1043 FLWGAPGK
+1043 
-1051 GAKFKKGYGLAH
+1051 KGYGLAH

-1144 RDEGNDST
+1144 RGEGNDST

-1189 QGESNAPVKLNP
+1189 QGESNAPVKLKP

-1212 GRLPTATLGPK
+1212 GRLPTATLGLK

-1237 EIFERARELF
+1237 GIFERARELF
-1247 GAIRTGR
+1247 GTIRTGR

-1261 QYDRGADVARSAQYG
+1261 QYDRGADVARTAQYG
-1276 QFDTLW
+1276 QFDTMW

-1326 ELQPEGIAEF
+1326 ELQSEGIAEF

-1380 VYQKQPEGAKILG
+1380 VYYKQPLGAQILST
-1393 DIHTDKPATLREKVS
+1393 IHSDKPPTIREKI
-1408 QALHDFMPT
+1408 QKAIDNIMINW
-1417 LVDDKWGIKRAEEYI
+1417 VDDKWGVKKAEQMVER
-1432 EDIIGRKLTPEE
+1432 IIGRKLKPEE
-1444 SAYAYARIA
+1444 SAYTYARIA

-1458 SAAQQ
+1458 SAAMQ
-1463 LLSSTDAK
+1463 LLTGEDAK
-1471 ATTKALNKLY
+1471 AVTKALNKIY
-1481 GGVLKKEV
+1481 GGVLKKSV
-1489 TFPLVL
+1489 TFPMIL
-1495 EKIQQLEKTGRAYL
+1495 EKIQKLEKSDKEFL
-1509 EKNGFKDYQE
+1509 KKNNFKDYQE
-1519 ALKTYLVARRF
+1519 ALSAYLIARRF
-1530 MEVHDLKTRDGKAY
+1530 MEVHDLKAKGRRNY
-1544 QMPRNY
+1544 QMPRSY
-1550 EEYRSFVD
+1550 DEYKQFVD
-1558 AAPQLLKDA
+1558 SAPQGLKDA
-1567 AQDIYDLNRNVLAIM
+1567 AQDIYDLNRNILAIM

-1587 LSDKLYQTLTREHG
+1587 LSDKLYAKLLADHR

-1609 FEDDANGMMGFGAS
+1609 FEDDASASLGFGSS
-1623 DSFVNVGN
+1623 DSFINVSN
-1631 NIKRLTEEGSV
+1631 NLKKLTDEGSV
-1642 RDVVDPLQTIPKQL
+1642 RDVKDPLQTIPQNIAR
-1656 TQSLL
+1656 SLI
-1661 AVERNKVAQKFVKNT
+1661 AVERNKVAQKFVAHSEL
-1676 DFYGVGGIVE
+1676 YGTGGVIEQVDGNA
-1686 KVAGGARARDSS
+1686 KPKDSS
-1698 FKVWL
+1698 FNVWHD
-1703 NGKQEVYNTT
+1703 GKQVAYDTT
-1713 PEIYQALKSLKPE
+1713 PEIYQAMQSLKPD
-1726 GADSLIKFLGYLPA
+1726 GMDNLTHILLKMPSNV
-1740 RLMRAGAVIYNPA
+1740 MRAGAVVYNPA
-1753 FLVKNLLRD
+1753 FLAKNLGRD
-1762 QLTAYLYS
+1762 QLTAYLNS
-1770 EYGYIPFVDM
+1770 RYGYKPFYDM
-1780 ARGVFHLLKQD
+1780 VKGMLHLLRKD
-1791 DLFHE
+1791 DMYHE
-1796 YANSGAMMSSIVK
+1796 FVTSGALMSAITQ
-1809 DGKTIVPELAKAYAK
+1809 DAKTMVPELAKAYAK
-1824 HGMRQKIFRAINP
+1824 KGMRSKIFKAINP
-1837 YVSLPALSEFI
+1837 AVSLPALSEFI
-1848 EQSTRLG
+1848 EQSTRMG
-1855 LYAKARGKGAGILE
+1855 LYGRARKHGATITE
-1869 ATREAREG
+1869 ATMEARES

-1882 RAGTLGRSV
+1882 RAGRMGRKW
-1891 NRYVPFFNAVIQDPV
+1891 NRYIPFFNAVIQDPV
-1906 LFIEKTRKNPARMM
+1906 IFMERIRENPARMM
-1920 KRCAP
+1920 KRSAP
-1925 LVLGS
+1925 MIMGS
-1930 LALYALIRSRQEW
+1930 LALYALIQSNDQTAAE
-1943 SDAYDEM
+1943 YDEM

-1964 RWVSKTGWVRYPKP
+1964 KWVSKTGWVRYPKP

-1985 ASLPERIADYA
+1985 GSLPERIADMVK
-1996 SGHDKSGKGVK
+1996 GKDKTGKGMK
-2007 RWAKG
+2007 EWAKG
-2012 FLEQFNPASLPP
+2012 FLEGFNPVSLPP
-2024 LMQAVAEW
+2024 LIQAVYEW
-2032 NANYSFF
+2032 QANYSFF
-2039 KDRSIVPQ
+2039 RERSIVPQ
-2047 KESKLPNA
+2047 REAKLPEE
-2055 QQYGLTT
+2055 QQYGPTT
-2062 SEFAKRIGKALDLS
+2062 SEVAKFIGEHFGLS
-2076 PRKIDNL
+2076 PRKVDNL
-2083 GQNLFAGAYSSI
+2083 GQNLAAGAWTQG
-2095 NSVIDQAQ
+2095 NNFIDTLA
-2103 GKRRT
+2103 GRKGRNL
-2108 TNPFSTLTV
+2108 NPLKSLTV
-2117 DPYRSPQST
+2117 DPYSAPQSI
-2126 QDFYDRLDEATKAY
+2126 QDFYDHMDKAESNYYGEKNTKGRPTAKTEY
-2140 NGAKNGGKPAA
+2140 NHKLMNHAQ
-2151 KQKFNYQMLTHANKR
+2151 KQ
-2166 MSDLNKKEQAARAK
+2166 MSDLNKKERAAIQK
-2180 GDDARVDAINRQ
+2180 GDQDAVDKINKQ
-2192 QLKVARDALRA
+2192 QLKVARDALKM